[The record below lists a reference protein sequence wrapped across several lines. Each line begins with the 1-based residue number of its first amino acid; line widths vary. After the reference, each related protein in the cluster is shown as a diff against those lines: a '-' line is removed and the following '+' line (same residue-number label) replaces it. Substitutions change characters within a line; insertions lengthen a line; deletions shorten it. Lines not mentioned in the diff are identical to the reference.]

1 MALNLRIVAGLVA
14 VILISTFAIFLYFLG
29 FFSPLTY
36 PIPTVR
42 DTLVYVAN
50 FGNNTV
56 SVINSNKNVVVDT
69 IHVGA
74 EPESMQISAD
84 RKWLY
89 VANYGSNT
97 VSVIDTF
104 TDQIEKNILVGVQPT
119 SILINPNGK
128 QIYVINYNISIN
140 PVTGSGEI
148 GKSTISVI
156 NTSTDLVTNTISF
169 NLTTSILRIDSM
181 AITPNGTKL
190 YLGGYYEVAN
200 KSAEWSNRAVW
211 VVNIRNMSAPQLLTS
226 QIESGGSDMLLISS
240 HSGKYIY
247 GTYGGSTFFSI
258 NTKNNTILPIKF
270 RAEHPYVF
278 SLAISPDDKYLYA
291 SDAYIGQGHFAASLD
306 ILNMSNNNTRHIN
319 LNSMGQIAVVND
331 NLVYITDYYGGS
343 VILLNTSSGVI
354 LNKIGVGSEPI
365 SIVLQPFGLG
375 S

>member
-14 VILISTFAIFLYFLG
+14 VFLISTFAIFLYFLG
-29 FFSPLTY
+29 LFSPLTY
-36 PIPTVR
+36 PIPAVR
-42 DTLVYVAN
+42 DTMVYVAN

-56 SVINSNKNVVVDT
+56 SVIDSNKNAVVAT

-74 EPESMQISAD
+74 APESVQISAD
-84 RKWLY
+84 RKWVY
-89 VANYGSNT
+89 VADYGSNT
-97 VSVIDTF
+97 VSVINTS
-104 TDQIEKNILVGVQPT
+104 TNRIVKNILVGVQPT
-119 SILINPNGK
+119 SISINPNGK

-169 NLTTSILRIDSM
+169 NLPTSTLRIDSM

-190 YLGGYYEVAN
+190 YLGGDYEVVN
-200 KSAEWSNRAVW
+200 KTAERAVW
-211 VVNIRNMSAPQLLTS
+211 VVNIRNMSAPQLLMPT
-226 QIESGGSDMLLISS
+226 QIEYGGSNMLLISS
-240 HSGKYIY
+240 NSGKYIY
-247 GTYGGSTFFSI
+247 GTYGGSNFFSI

-270 RAEHPYVF
+270 GAEHPYVF

-306 ILNMSNNNTRHIN
+306 ILNMSNNSTRNIN
-319 LNSMGQIAVVND
+319 LNSMGQMAVVND
-331 NLVYITDYYGGS
+331 NLVYVTDYYGDS

-365 SIVLQPFGLG
+365 SIALEPFGLG